1 MDVTIEVHELEVF
14 GYHGVLPEE
23 HEHGQVFVYDVT
35 LVAHDAG
42 VRSDRLGD
50 TIDYTRVA
58 ACVREISGG
67 RRFNLIEA
75 LAGAV
80 ADALVS
86 RFDVARVRVRVR
98 KPDVQLGGPVGYTA
112 ATVERARR

>member
-1 MDVTIEVHELEVF
+1 MDVTIEVRGLEVF

-23 HEHGQVFVYDVT
+23 RESGQLFLYDVT

-42 VRSDRLGD
+42 VRSDKLGD
-50 TIDYTRVA
+50 TIDYTEVA
-58 ACVREISGG
+58 ACVREISEG

-75 LAGAV
+75 LAGAI

-86 RFDVARVRVRVR
+86 RFDVSRARVCVR
-98 KPDVQLGGPVGYTA
+98 KPDVQLGGPVEFTA